1 MPTFAIES
9 NGRLE
14 KTAIYYNGSQLGG
27 IKEVFINLD
36 EDGTFDAIVQYEGT
50 DKKIYTKQIFSDYL
64 NNIKIVEPTFT
75 EEDATDLVLLTVES
89 DGDID
94 TAEVFINDNYEEGIV
109 ELLVH
114 IKSDQNKKGLK
125 SLLSNKKV
133 ITEDVTFKSEI
144 TYRNDDDTI
153 ETEEIF

>member
-9 NGRLE
+9 NGRLD

-27 IKEVFINLD
+27 IKEVFLNIN
-36 EDGTFDAIVQYEGT
+36 EDGAFDAIVQYEGT
-50 DKKIYTKQIFSDYL
+50 DKNIYTKQIFSDYL
-64 NNIKIVEPTFT
+64 NNIKIVEASFT
-75 EEDATDLVLLTVES
+75 DDDAADLVLLAVES

-114 IKSDQNKKGLK
+114 IKSEQNKKGLK
-125 SLLSNKKV
+125 SILSSNKV